1 MGKRKNRNAQ
11 SRREVMNRELTK
23 QRNKT
28 KVQNNT
34 YSQLHMAMEQARNTM
49 RDRNRRESR
58 NDID

>member
-11 SRREVMNRELTK
+11 SRREVMNRELTE

-28 KVQNNT
+28 KAQNNT

>member
-1 MGKRKNRNAQ
+1 MGKRKNRNAK

-28 KVQNNT
+28 KAQNNT
-34 YSQLHMAMEQARNTM
+34 YNQLHIAMEQARNTM